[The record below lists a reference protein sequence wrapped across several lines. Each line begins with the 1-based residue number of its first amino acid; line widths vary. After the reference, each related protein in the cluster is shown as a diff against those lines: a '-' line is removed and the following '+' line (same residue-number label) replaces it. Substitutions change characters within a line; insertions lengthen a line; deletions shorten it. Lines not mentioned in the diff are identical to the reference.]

1 VKKPLL
7 PFSYFIALRYLRPK
21 RTFLSVITLISIIGV
36 VLGISV
42 LIIVISVMTGF
53 ERELEQKVIGF
64 EAHITISP
72 GQNSFLSN
80 WREAM
85 KVAEKVPGVTGVTPT
100 TLEPVII
107 EFQPP
112 SSPGSPVLPPSRMT
126 VLVRGLDPSAG
137 SDQVIDLKPAM
148 VAGKFDLNGSDKCVL
163 GSELAGTLGL
173 EVGDKLTIYSGG
185 NPNHII
191 DLLKQAQDHPDSKE
205 SIQKAIDLIVP
216 TELAVTGIFNTGRYL
231 YDSNYVIV
239 PLNVGQELYGLD
251 DAVHFVLV
259 KTSDPYSVD
268 GITARLNREL
278 SQLNPPL
285 HAVSWLDQ
293 NKEYLDALRVERTT
307 MFFILTFVVIV
318 AAFGIMSTLITT
330 TVQKTREIGVMKALG
345 ATLGQM
351 LWVFLAQGILVGFF
365 GTLIGL
371 GTGIFLV
378 QYRNQVRD
386 FLGSAFHI
394 QLFPASVYQFSEIP
408 AEIVPHDVA
417 VICVSGFLICTVA
430 ALIPAF
436 FAARL
441 DPVKA
446 LRYE

>member
-1 VKKPLL
+1 MKKPLL

-53 ERELEQKVIGF
+53 EREFERKAIGF

-72 GQNSFLSN
+72 DPNSYVSN

-85 KVAEKVPGVTGVTPT
+85 KIAEKVPGVIGVTPT
-100 TLEPVII
+100 TLEPVIV
-107 EFQPP
+107 EFKQ
-112 SSPGSPVLPPSRMT
+112 SRMT
-126 VLVRGLDPSAG
+126 LLVRGLDPDQG
-137 SDQVIDLKPAM
+137 SNRVVDLKSVM
-148 VAGKFDLNGSDKCVL
+148 VAGKFDLEGSDKCVV
-163 GSELAGTLGL
+163 GTELASTLGL

-185 NPNHII
+185 NPAHII
-191 DLLKQAQDHPDSKE
+191 DLLKAAQEHPDDKG
-205 SIQKAIDLIVP
+205 SIQKAMDLVVP
-216 TELAVTGIFNTGRYL
+216 TELEVTGIFSTGRYL
-231 YDSNYVIV
+231 YDSNYVV
-239 PLNVGQELYGLD
+239 APLNVGQELYGLG
-251 DAVHFVLV
+251 DAVHGVMV
-259 KTSDPYSVD
+259 KTSNPYNVE
-268 GITARLNREL
+268 GITAQLNREL

-285 HAVSWLDQ
+285 HAVSWQDQ
-293 NKEYLDALRVERTT
+293 NREYLDALRVERST

-345 ATLGQM
+345 ATMGQM
-351 LWVFLAQGILVGFF
+351 LWAFLAQGTVVGFF

-378 QYRNQVRD
+378 QYRNEARD
-386 FLGSAFHI
+386 FLSHTFHV
-394 QLFPASVYQFSEIP
+394 QLFPASVYQFSAIP

-417 VICVSGFLICTVA
+417 VICISGFLICTVA

>member
-1 VKKPLL
+1 MKKPLL

-53 ERELEQKVIGF
+53 ERELERKVIGF

-72 GQNSFLSN
+72 GPNSFLIN
-80 WREAM
+80 WRDAM
-85 KVAEKVPGVTGVTPT
+85 KVAEKVPGVIGVTPT
-100 TLEPVII
+100 TQEPVIV
-107 EFQPP
+107 EFKPP
-112 SSPGSPVLPPSRMT
+112 GAPATRMT
-126 VLVRGLDPSAG
+126 VVVRGLDPSLG
-137 SDQVIDLKPAM
+137 SDQVIGLKSAII
-148 VAGKFDLNGSDKCVL
+148 AGKFDLNGDKCVL
-163 GSELAGTLGL
+163 GSELAGSLGL
-173 EVGDKLTIYSGG
+173 EVGDKLTLYSGG

-191 DLLKQAQDHPDSKE
+191 DLLKQAQDHPDNKE

-216 TELAVTGIFNTGRYL
+216 TELEVTGIYSTGRYV
-231 YDSNYVIV
+231 YDSSYVIA
-239 PLNVGQELYGLD
+239 PLNVGQELYGLE
-251 DAVHFVLV
+251 DAVHNVLV
-259 KTSDPYSVD
+259 KTSDPYNVD
-268 GITARLNREL
+268 GITAQLNREL
-278 SQLNPPL
+278 EPLNPPL
-285 HAVSWLDQ
+285 HAVSWIEQ
-293 NKEYLDALRVERTT
+293 NREYLDALRVERTT

-345 ATLGQM
+345 ATMGQM
-351 LWVFLAQGILVGFF
+351 LWAFLAQGTLVGFF

-386 FLGSAFHI
+386 FLASAFHI

-417 VICVSGFLICTVA
+417 VICISGFVICTVA

-446 LRYE
+446 LRFE

>member
-1 VKKPLL
+1 MKKPLL

-53 ERELEQKVIGF
+53 ERELERKVIGF
-64 EAHITISP
+64 EAHITIGP
-72 GQNSFLSN
+72 GPDSFLSN

-85 KVAEKVPGVTGVTPT
+85 KVAEKVPGVIGVTPT

-107 EFQPP
+107 EFNR
-112 SSPGSPVLPPSRMT
+112 SRMT
-126 VLVRGLDPSAG
+126 VYARGLDPSLG
-137 SDQVIDLKPAM
+137 SDKVIGLKSTI
-148 VAGKFDLNGSDKCVL
+148 VAGKFDLNGDKCVL
-163 GSELAGTLGL
+163 GSELAGTLGIQ
-173 EVGDKLTIYSGG
+173 VGDKLTIYSGG

-191 DLLKQAQDHPDSKE
+191 DLLKQAQDHPDNKE
-205 SIQKAIDLIVP
+205 SIQKAMDLIVP
-216 TELAVTGIFNTGRYL
+216 TELEVTGIYSTGRYL
-231 YDSNYVIV
+231 YDSGYVIV
-239 PLNVGQELYGLD
+239 PLNVGQELYGLE
-251 DAVHFVLV
+251 DAVHYVLV
-259 KTSDPYSVD
+259 KTSNPYSVD

-278 SQLNPPL
+278 GQLNPPL
-285 HAVSWLDQ
+285 HAVSWIEQ
-293 NKEYLDALRVERTT
+293 NREYLDALRVERTT

-345 ATLGQM
+345 ATMGQM
-351 LWVFLAQGILVGFF
+351 LWAFLAQGTLVGFF

-386 FLGSAFHI
+386 FLSSTFHI
-394 QLFPASVYQFSEIP
+394 HLFPASVYQFSEIP

-417 VICVSGFLICTVA
+417 VICICGFVICTVA